1 MEPEERPAKRL
12 KLENGEEVENAAFA
26 DAPVHFTSGAERIAA
41 ADEQLPANTNFE
53 QEIETP
59 NGTAPKNSDG
69 EDAVPK
75 LSKNQLKKQR
85 RIEKWEAGREDR
97 KVKRREKLKA
107 KRHRK
112 RDEWAQTHPSE
123 DEDGDT
129 DVATLTTNGAG
140 VVNVPKT
147 KKLSATRPPKY
158 PDGTQLPVTFLFDCD
173 FNDLMYESE
182 LKSLGV
188 QITRSYSDNR
198 KSQFH
203 AHMAMSS
210 FGGRLQERFDGILAK
225 QYTSWK
231 NFPFF
236 SENFVQVS
244 EKAKI
249 WMKGEQGGMIAGAL
263 NQEDGEEGEVVYLSA
278 ESDVTLERLKPNST
292 YIIGV
297 LVDKNRHKGICYKRA
312 MDKGIKTAKLPI
324 GEFLQMKSRKVLA
337 TNHVIEIMLKWLE
350 CGDWGKAFLEVIPAR
365 KGGVLKTKVQ
375 EGSQLDEEESGD
387 EDDSEK
393 DTAAN
398 EENGSTADKQAR
410 IGEGFI
416 AAANP
421 DSNAPPLTKDITE

>member
-1 MEPEERPAKRL
+1 MNTNEVDIQQEMESEERPAKRL
-12 KLENGEEVENAAFA
+12 KVGNGGEVENVAFA
-26 DAPVHFTSGAERIAA
+26 DAPVNLTSGAEKIAP
-41 ADEQLPANTNFE
+41 ADEQSPVDNDFE
-53 QEIETP
+53 QKIEAP
-59 NGTAPKNSDG
+59 NETAPENPDG
-69 EDAVPK
+69 EDAAPK

-112 RDEWAQTHPSE
+112 RDEWAQNHPSE
-123 DEDGDT
+123 DEDGDA
-129 DVATLTTNGAG
+129 DFDADAATLTTNGTGMVKATKAKK
-140 VVNVPKT
+140 VP
-147 KKLSATRPPKY
+147 LTRPPKY

-173 FNDLMYESE
+173 FNDLMYEPE

-210 FGGRLQERFDGILAK
+210 FGGKLQERFDGILAK

-244 EKAKI
+244 EKAKV
-249 WMKGEQGGMIAGAL
+249 WMKGEQGGVIAGAL

-278 ESDVTLERLKPNST
+278 ESDVTLERLKPNSI
-292 YIIGV
+292 YIIGG

-312 MDKGIKTAKLPI
+312 MDRGIKTAKLPI

-350 CGDWGKAFLEVIPAR
+350 CGDWGKSFLEVIPAR
-365 KGGVLKTKVQ
+365 KGGVLKTEVQ
-375 EGSQLDEEESGD
+375 EGSQQEEEEEEEEVSGD
-387 EDDSEK
+387 EDGSGK
-393 DTAAN
+393 DATAD
-398 EENGSTADKQAR
+398 EENGKTVD
-410 IGEGFI
+410 E
-416 AAANP
+416 
-421 DSNAPPLTKDITE
+421 

>member
-1 MEPEERPAKRL
+1 MESEERPAKRL
-12 KLENGEEVENAAFA
+12 KIGNGGEVENVAFA
-26 DAPVHFTSGAERIAA
+26 DAPVNLTSGAEKIA
-41 ADEQLPANTNFE
+41 PANE
-53 QEIETP
+53 QSPADNGSEQTIETP
-59 NGTAPKNSDG
+59 NGAAPENPDG
-69 EDAVPK
+69 EDAAPK

-112 RDEWAQTHPSE
+112 RDEWAQNHPSE
-123 DEDGDT
+123 DEYGDA
-129 DVATLTTNGAG
+129 DFDADAAILTANGTGMVKA
-140 VVNVPKT
+140 PKT
-147 KKLSATRPPKY
+147 KKVPPTRPPKY

-173 FNDLMYESE
+173 FNDLMYEPE

-210 FGGRLQERFDGILAK
+210 FGGKLQERFDGILAK

-244 EKAKI
+244 EKAKV
-249 WMKGEQGGMIAGAL
+249 WMKGEQGGVIAGAL

-278 ESDVTLERLKPNST
+278 ESDVTLDRLKPNST
-292 YIIGV
+292 YIIGG

-312 MDKGIKTAKLPI
+312 MDRGIKTAKLPI

-365 KGGVLKTKVQ
+365 KGGVLKTEIQ
-375 EGSQLDEEESGD
+375 EESQQEEEAEESGD
-387 EDDSEK
+387 EDDSGK
-393 DTAAN
+393 DAVAD
-398 EENGSTADKQAR
+398 EENGTTVD
-410 IGEGFI
+410 E
-416 AAANP
+416 
-421 DSNAPPLTKDITE
+421 